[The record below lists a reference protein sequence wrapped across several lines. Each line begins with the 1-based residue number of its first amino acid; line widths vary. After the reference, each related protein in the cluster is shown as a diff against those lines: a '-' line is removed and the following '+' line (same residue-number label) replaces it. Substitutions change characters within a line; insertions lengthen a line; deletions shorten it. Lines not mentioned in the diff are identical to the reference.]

1 MFKIQMAGIFAIL
14 AALII
19 GLAGLI
25 AGARYTTILLRSLA
39 GFLLSGALLYIVFF
53 LLDKYGMPAYLK
65 KNPALQ
71 KEWVSEKDAS
81 EASDTALKEEQGPE
95 NEHADIQ
102 DGQENEEKPAEIG
115 EFAPLATDEL
125 KHVSSPQDS

>member
-39 GFLLSGALLYIVFF
+39 GFVLSGALLYIVFF

-71 KEWVSEKDAS
+71 KEWVSKEDAS
-81 EASDTALKEEQGPE
+81 EEKEVSSKDEQEPE
-95 NEHADIQ
+95 NEHADTQ
-102 DGQENEEKPAEIG
+102 DGYKDEEKPGETG
-115 EFAPLATDEL
+115 EFTPLATAEL